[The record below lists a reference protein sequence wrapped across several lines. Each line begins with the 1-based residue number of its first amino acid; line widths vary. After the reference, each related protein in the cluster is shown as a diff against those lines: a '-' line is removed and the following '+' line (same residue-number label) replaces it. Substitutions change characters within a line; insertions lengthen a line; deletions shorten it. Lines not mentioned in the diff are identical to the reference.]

1 MRNAHSLNIGQH
13 TNIAMPFYIDS
24 KRQQKLPPHSSRNSV
39 TSTLDALKKIEVI
52 VSDGCLNHPDTLTQD
67 DILAYAL
74 ALLQLRVCA
83 GIARMER
90 LMNACDAL
98 AVTVST
104 LIDDRANASPTKCEA
119 LSRFVVH
126 ARDMILM
133 SENESA
139 ECVIPPLNS

>member
-1 MRNAHSLNIGQH
+1 MRNSHYLNMGQH
-13 TNIAMPFYIDS
+13 AYIAMPFYIDS
-24 KRQQKLPPHSSRNSV
+24 NRQQNLPPHPPRNSV
-39 TSTLDALKKIEVI
+39 ATSLDALKKIEVI
-52 VSDGCLNHPDTLTQD
+52 VADGCLNHPDTLTQD

-74 ALLQLRVCA
+74 ALLQLRECA
-83 GIARMER
+83 GVARMER

-119 LSRFVVH
+119 MSRFVVH

-133 SENESA
+133 SENERA

>member
-1 MRNAHSLNIGQH
+1 MRNAYNLNMGQH
-13 TNIAMPFYIDS
+13 AYTAMPFQIDS
-24 KRQQKLPPHSSRNSV
+24 TRQQNLTFHPPRNSIA
-39 TSTLDALKKIEVI
+39 TTLDALKKIEVI
-52 VSDGCLNHPDTLTQD
+52 VSDGCLNHPDTLTED

-74 ALLQLRVCA
+74 ALLQLRECA
-83 GIARMER
+83 GAARMER

-104 LIDDRANASPTKCEA
+104 LIDDRANASPAKCEA
-119 LSRFVVH
+119 LARFVVH

-133 SENESA
+133 SENEPA

>member
-1 MRNAHSLNIGQH
+1 MRNAHYLNMGQH
-13 TNIAMPFYIDS
+13 AYIAMPFYNDS
-24 KRQQKLPPHSSRNSV
+24 KRQQSLPLRPPRNAV
-39 TSTLDALKKIEVI
+39 ASTLDALKKIEVI
-52 VSDGCLNHPDTLTQD
+52 VSDGCLNHPETLTQD

-74 ALLQLRVCA
+74 ALLQLRECA
-83 GIARMER
+83 GIAQMER

-104 LIDDRANASPTKCEA
+104 LIDDRANASPKKCEA